1 MSHTTS
7 NTNCVCA
14 GITPSSSLAE
24 ISTTLEMAGRD
35 LSTQSYFKPTASS
48 GKNRQRHFLQ
58 KKIKNRGCGLQGDEL
73 MSYQLMGD
81 FKTAV
86 VNKAL
91 NSIQKYKVFIFMD
104 I

>member
-1 MSHTTS
+1 
-7 NTNCVCA
+7 
-14 GITPSSSLAE
+14 
-24 ISTTLEMAGRD
+24 
-35 LSTQSYFKPTASS
+35 
-48 GKNRQRHFLQ
+48 
-58 KKIKNRGCGLQGDEL
+58 